1 MCKLFIRCFEIAMLQ
16 CVSPAF
22 FACLCGETTKEYFKR
37 FMISYISVVLDV
49 VFTAVVFYIYAQ
61 YLNGFITNIDIQN
74 MDEVL
79 SMQSGFFSFMFVSFG
94 AFILMI
100 KLRESLKIS

>member
-1 MCKLFIRCFEIAMLQ
+1 
-16 CVSPAF
+16 
-22 FACLCGETTKEYFKR
+22 
-37 FMISYISVVLDV
+37 MISYLSVVLDV

-61 YLNGFITNIDIQN
+61 YLNGFIKNIDIKN

-100 KLRESLKIS
+100 KTPRVLKNLVA